1 MSFTLSS
8 FSMSYGPRQILSDLQ
23 TELVKRQSE
32 LSSGRKA
39 DIGLSLGAQTRQSI
53 SLSASFDLLQTHL
66 ASNQLITSRVD
77 AAQTSLTSLIE
88 NSTALQK
95 TLINSQPD
103 GGGRGIIAEQAKTSL
118 TLFISTLNGVSNN
131 GYIFGG
137 VKTDTAPLN
146 NYFSNPASASKT
158 AVDTV
163 FSSAPPDGFG
173 FSQSSP
179 LVSTITSQQI
189 EDFIDGPLTSVFSDT
204 EWAANWSNASS
215 QPVKNRIAPGNTIET
230 STTAN
235 DPALRKIAMAYVMM
249 TDLGNDRLSPDAFKT
264 LVSRAAETLTAGIT
278 ELNSTRARV
287 GVMQQNIKMANE
299 AMQMQSNVIEIQ
311 IGRMEGIDQTE
322 VAARINSLMT
332 QIETSYSL
340 TAKISQLSLVKY
352 L

>member
-1 MSFTLSS
+1 MSYTLST
-8 FSMSYGPRQILSDLQ
+8 FSMSYGPRQILSNLQ
-23 TELVKRQSE
+23 AELVKRQTE

-39 DIGLSLGAQTRQSI
+39 DIGLALGAQTRQSI
-53 SLSASFDLLQTHL
+53 SLGVNYDLLQAHL
-66 ASNQLITSRVD
+66 ASNQLIVAGVD
-77 AAQTSLTSLIE
+77 AAQSSLSSLID
-88 NSTALQK
+88 NASALQK
-95 TLINSQPD
+95 TLINSQTD
-103 GGGRGIIAEQAKTSL
+103 GGGRSIIAEQARTSL
-118 TLFISTLNGVSNN
+118 ALFTSTLNGVSNN

-146 NYFSNPASASKT
+146 NYFSKSPSDAKN
-158 AVDTV
+158 AVDAA
-163 FSSAPPDGFG
+163 FSSAPPEGFG

-179 LVSTITSQQI
+179 LVSTISSQQI
-189 EDFIDGPLTSVFSDT
+189 NDFVDGPLANVFSDT
-204 EWAANWSNASS
+204 EWGANWSNASS

-249 TDLGNDRLSPDAFKT
+249 TDLGNDRLSSEAFRT
-264 LVSRAAETLTAGIT
+264 LASRAAEILTAGIT

-299 AMQMQSNVIEIQ
+299 SMQIQSNVFEVQ
-311 IGRMEGIDQTE
+311 IGRMEGVDQTE
-322 VAARINSLMT
+322 VAAKITALMT
-332 QIETSYSL
+332 QIETSYTL